1 MSLMNEECISFYVLI
16 FLQHRIVESIDKC
29 FDEKKE
35 KKK

>member
-1 MSLMNEECISFYVLI
+1 MSLMNEECISLNVLI